1 MTDKAWEPNVFEGL
15 LYVLRKENF
24 EKRLP
29 TLLLEPS
36 NLLHY
41 MCNVYQI
48 VLIRMYYV
56 LSQELILKFRR
67 KVNINMIL
75 STLSSLLNGKAE
87 TSQISTC

>member
-48 VLIRMYYV
+48 VLIRMWSV
-56 LSQELILKFRR
+56 SQELILKLRR
-67 KVNINMIL
+67 KVNITMIL
-75 STLSSLLNGKAE
+75 STLISLLNGKAE
-87 TSQISTC
+87 TSQISTS

>member
-41 MCNVYQI
+41 MCKVYQI
-48 VLIRMYYV
+48 VLIRMWSV
-56 LSQELILKFRR
+56 SQELILKLRR
-67 KVNINMIL
+67 KVNITMIL
-75 STLSSLLNGKAE
+75 STLISLLNGKAE

>member
-48 VLIRMYYV
+48 VLIRMWSV
-56 LSQELILKFRR
+56 SQELILKLRR
-67 KVNINMIL
+67 KVNITMIL
-75 STLSSLLNGKAE
+75 STLISLLNGKAE

>member
-41 MCNVYQI
+41 MCIQ
-48 VLIRMYYV
+48 
-56 LSQELILKFRR
+56 
-67 KVNINMIL
+67 
-75 STLSSLLNGKAE
+75 
-87 TSQISTC
+87 